1 MQTMV
6 ITVNYVLG
14 GLLVYLL
21 ERTYV
26 SLEKF
31 ASALHG
37 PNWLQVAGPPRA
49 LTPALGKRFDLGLAS
64 YSTALP
70 VRTGPQKA
78 LRTGCWRITVGGFFD
93 RIPNSRQTRTR
104 FCYLLWEARTH

>member
-1 MQTMV
+1 MV
-6 ITVNYVLG
+6 TTGNYEVG

-21 ERTYV
+21 EGTNV

-37 PNWLQVAGPPRA
+37 PSWLQVAGPPRA
-49 LTPALGKRFDLGLAS
+49 LTPVLGKRFDPGLA
-64 YSTALP
+64 STALP

-78 LRTGCWRITVGGFFD
+78 LRARCWRITVGGFFD
-93 RIPNSRQTRTR
+93 RITNSRQTWTT
-104 FCYLLWEARTH
+104 FCDLLWEARTH